1 VAQVHAALQNIPGE
15 NIVGVLTNAL
25 QNAFNLFGQIRLA
38 QLPVIPVS
46 HIRNINPELL
56 WNAGFDTA
64 ASISTGSGYTW
75 DGTVGHTALG
85 SAKCIPDGVTTFP
98 LLSSPVP
105 VTQGENLTVSVYTE
119 WSALTHSGSNPIQ
132 LLVQT
137 YLNGSPVGTTT
148 IASEATPGA
157 SSSWTQL
164 TGSYPVPAGVDTV
177 FVMPVVNPTA
187 TGGTVWF
194 DDASVTKAGVLAAG
208 TGLVDSFESALT
220 ALWGSNAIGPVVVDA
235 QNLADTIMQAITNDT
250 SSIGNSFSN
259 VSTHLSSAIAAFLGW
274 TQAGIAPGGT
284 VGALAQTA
292 QEFANRSATS
302 KQLHGAIDPSGDP
315 VFSIAQTSGASAPT
329 IGVTSAASAIGFISI
344 PAAGVK
350 QSVCWYGGATTNITS
365 FVLNFYSVN
374 TATGAMTYLFNS
386 GNIVGSVANPGSG
399 VALNYYDFPDTQTLT
414 LNGTSN
420 NFSVN
425 YGGRTSANTSYN
437 ASAATVQSSLVAAF
451 PGFSGNVSVSGPNGG
466 PYVVTFSGPLAFTS
480 QTLGINQS
488 GGTPSVTVA
497 YLYAA
502 QGTSYAVELAVQGSG
517 TYNMVGLT
525 HWQSG
530 VPNTNVFPSALGAS
544 RAAVAP
550 TLGVVG
556 PGSSITTSSPTTMSW
571 THTPNAA
578 DNYVAVG
585 HNFYAG
591 GATITISSVTYGA
604 TAMNLRTSQS
614 HANVATNGVTY
625 FYDLPITPG
634 AGAKTVTI
642 TYSAAP
648 KSASGV
654 SLSYQNASH
663 GSGAVVANGTSTA
676 PTLSIT
682 GSANQMLVNA
692 IGYASAGSSPTQSAY
707 SKTQEYNNAASDS
720 GSTSWSTLL
729 VGQTAGT
736 GSASVF
742 SDTGPNQPWAD
753 IAYVLNGA
761 VTAGAN
767 ISAATVAT
775 LYSTNVPWFALCGV
789 AGMTQYPP
797 VLVPYTTHGSYS
809 FTPSTTYTWAT
820 YADIVI
826 CGGGGGGGSGG
837 NITYTGQP
845 GSPSVWS
852 AATIA
857 LSSLTGALSI
867 TVGAGGA
874 GGPYSS
880 GSPHNGTAGTSSSV
894 NGTGIT
900 TVTSAGGALGL
911 CQNFNGESLAY
922 ATSSGPGNETFN
934 GNIYYGGAGSST
946 FGVAGGDPGAGGA
959 GGIPPADFGIISGGN
974 GADGAVYIL
983 LYT

>member
-1 VAQVHAALQNIPGE
+1 
-15 NIVGVLTNAL
+15 VLTNAL

-105 VTQGENLTVSVYTE
+105 VTQGESLTISVWTE
-119 WSALTHSGSNPIQ
+119 WSGLTRSGSNPIQ
-132 LLVQT
+132 LVAQT
-137 YLNGSPVGTTT
+137 YLQGAPVAQVV

-157 SSSWTQL
+157 SSSGFVQMSGT
-164 TGSYPVPAGVDTV
+164 YAVPAGVDTV
-177 FVMPVVNPTA
+177 YLMPVVNPTA

-194 DDASVTKAGVLAAG
+194 DDASVTKAGTLAAG
-208 TGLVDSFESALT
+208 TGLVDSFQSALT
-220 ALWGSNAIGPVVVDA
+220 ALWGTNAIGPVVVDA
-235 QNLADTIMQAITNDT
+235 QNLADNIMQAITNDT
-250 SSIGNSFSN
+250 SSVGNSFGN
-259 VSTHLSSAIAAFLGW
+259 VATHLSSAISAFLGW
-274 TQAGIAPGGT
+274 TQAGVAPGGT

-292 QEFANRSATS
+292 QEFARLSATS
-302 KQLHGAIDPSGDP
+302 KQPHGAIDPSGDP

-329 IGVTSAASAIGFISI
+329 IGVTSAASAIGFIGI
-344 PAAGVK
+344 PAAGAK
-350 QSVCWYGGATTNITS
+350 LSVCWYGGATTNITS

-374 TATGAMTYLFNS
+374 TATGAMTFMFNS

-399 VALNYYDFPDTQTLT
+399 VALNYYDFPNTQVLDLGGASAGNFVLT
-414 LNGTSN
+414 FFTAGSTYVGGTIA
-420 NFSVN
+420 F
-425 YGGRTSANTSYN
+425 N
-437 ASAATVQSSLVAAF
+437 ASAATVQSRMIADF
-451 PGFSGNVSVSGPNGG
+451 PGFSGNVSVTGANGG
-466 PYVVTFSGPLAFTS
+466 PYTVTFTGSLATNMQLFGFNYGS
-480 QTLGINQS
+480 PVYTLS
-488 GGTPSVTVA
+488 GGTK
-497 YLYAA
+497 AA
-502 QGTSYAVELAVQGSG
+502 SATRYFTTTQSSCYAVELVVAGSG
-517 TYNMVGLT
+517 TYNLVGLT

-550 TLGVVG
+550 TLGAVG

-578 DNYVAVG
+578 DNYVTVG

-591 GATITISSVTYGA
+591 GATVTISSVTYGG
-604 TAMNLRTSQS
+604 TGMNLRTSQS

-625 FYDLPITPG
+625 FYDLGITPG
-634 AGAKTVTI
+634 AGAQTVTI

-654 SLSYQNASH
+654 SLSYQNTSH
-663 GSGAVVANGTSTA
+663 GSGAIVANGTSTA

-682 GSANQMLVNA
+682 GSTNQLLVNA

-707 SKTQEYNNAASDS
+707 SKTQEYNNAASDA

-753 IAYVLNGA
+753 IAYALNGS
-761 VTAGAN
+761 VTAAAN
-767 ISAATVAT
+767 IAAATVAT

-809 FTPSTTYTWAT
+809 LTPSTTYPWAVH
-820 YADIVI
+820 ADIVV

-845 GSPSVWS
+845 GSPSAW
-852 AATIA
+852 AAETIV

-880 GSPHNGTAGTSSSV
+880 GSPHSGTAGTSSSV
-894 NGTGIT
+894 SGTGIT

-911 CQNFNGESLAY
+911 MQDFNGESLAF

-934 GNIYYGGAGSST
+934 GNIYYGGAGSGA
-946 FGVAGGDPGAGGA
+946 FGGAGGNPGAGGA
-959 GGIPPADFGIISGGN
+959 GGIPPADFGIQSGGN